1 MADTD
6 PPPDEFDP
14 QFYHVIGN
22 ITSDWALLE
31 YRINQCIWRLAQIEH
46 DPLGACITAQITT
59 FQSRI
64 EAMRLLAMERGISKR
79 HIQKINKFS
88 EDARP
93 LLEARNRA
101 AHDPIGTEN
110 GKPV

>member
-46 DPLGACITAQITT
+46 DPLGACHCTNKHIPITY
-59 FQSRI
+59 
-64 EAMRLLAMERGISKR
+64 RGHASTR
-79 HIQKINKFS
+79 Y
-88 EDARP
+88 
-93 LLEARNRA
+93 
-101 AHDPIGTEN
+101 GTRDFKKAYPEN
-110 GKPV
+110 Q

>member
-1 MADTD
+1 
-6 PPPDEFDP
+6 
-14 QFYHVIGN
+14 
-22 ITSDWALLE
+22 
-31 YRINQCIWRLAQIEH
+31 
-46 DPLGACITAQITT
+46 
-59 FQSRI
+59 
-64 EAMRLLAMERGISKR
+64 MERGISKR

-110 GKPV
+110 GKPVQLQMTACNKAVFKMREVTLDELTKTRDQISALDERFDDLANEILHELVTLPPYRALMVFPQITRSRIDPY